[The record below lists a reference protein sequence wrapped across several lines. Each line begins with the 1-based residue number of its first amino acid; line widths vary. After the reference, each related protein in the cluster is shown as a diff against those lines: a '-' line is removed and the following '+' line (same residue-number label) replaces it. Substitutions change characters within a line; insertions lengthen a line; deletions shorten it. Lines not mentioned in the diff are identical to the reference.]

1 MTTSSSVT
9 KIHGIA
15 LRLAAVSKM
24 SIAIL
29 FTSLI
34 IGDPVKVT
42 WSRDAILLFVA
53 PSQIFVEYSSVPVIF
68 TSSNIQTSPRVALW

>member
-53 PSQIFVEYSSVPVIF
+53 PSQILVEYSSAPVIF
-68 TSSNIQTSPRVALW
+68 TSSNIQTSPRVRLW